1 MAALWTS
8 TNQQAIKPISANNLG
23 KFDNLALETQIK
35 DLKPLIGF
43 DMFQDLLQNP
53 TATAN
58 KALLDGGE
66 YTYNGVTYEFKGL
79 IYVLCYFFYANY
91 VMTSWYADTFTGFV
105 AKNHDDAQ
113 PASSGDK
120 KNLRDLNVEIAMQYW
135 EDCKHFIA
143 ANSSDYPYF
152 LCTTPNRKMIIL

>member
-1 MAALWTS
+1 MALWTIA
-8 TNQQAIKPISANNLG
+8 NQQAIKPISANNVG
-23 KFDNLALETQIK
+23 KFDTLALETQIK

-53 TATAN
+53 TETAN

-105 AKNHDDAQ
+105 SKNHDNAQ

-120 KNLRDLNVEIAMQYW
+120 KNLRDLNIEIALQYW
-135 EDCKHFIA
+135 EDCKHYIM
-143 ANSSDYPYF
+143 ANSSDYSYYN
-152 LCTTPNRKMIIL
+152 CTPKNRKMIIL